1 MLLLE
6 LLLMLQLDLLLVA
19 QLALQPEAFELVG
32 LVSTQHLQNVHGVLA
47 ELEHLPI
54 QLWQSVT

>member
-19 QLALQPEAFELVG
+19 QLSLQSQSFELVG
-32 LVSTQHLQNVHGVLA
+32 LVST
-47 ELEHLPI
+47 
-54 QLWQSVT
+54 

>member
-19 QLALQPEAFELVG
+19 QLSFQSKPFELVG
-32 LVSTQHLQNVHGVLA
+32 LVST
-47 ELEHLPI
+47 
-54 QLWQSVT
+54 